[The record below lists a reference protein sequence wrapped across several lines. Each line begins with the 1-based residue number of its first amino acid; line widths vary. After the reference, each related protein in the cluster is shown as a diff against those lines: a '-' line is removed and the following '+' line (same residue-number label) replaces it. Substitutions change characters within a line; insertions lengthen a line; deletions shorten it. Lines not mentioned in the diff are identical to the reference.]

1 MRLVAVSVENIRWL
15 LIDVVV
21 HRVPKH
27 DLFLFFQKKGDYKC
41 EQKSNV
47 FAFPDIKNVALE
59 VATGGFPYGG
69 AKCKPITKTK
79 TSQ

>member
-27 DLFLFFQKKGDYKC
+27 DLFLFFQKKGII
-41 EQKSNV
+41 NV
-47 FAFPDIKNVALE
+47 NKNQMFSHFQTL
-59 VATGGFPYGG
+59 
-69 AKCKPITKTK
+69 KM
-79 TSQ
+79 